1 MTRIGCGDWD
11 SESVRFAEPCE
22 SETALAGGKAQGW
35 LERRGAAGTGRPMRK
50 ARPGP
55 ALSASVAW
63 TAAPSRRP
71 AAAARSRNFRVR
83 WGGSDRVPRRLAGP
97 SLRPPGRL
105 WANGRRLPACFAAR
119 ACGRGPLAARAR
131 AAHGQDAVTP
141 GRDLVPGR
149 AGLDPEPAARGPGQA
164 AVATGASAAPPPRR
178 WPAVEL
184 PERSLPLRADRRAG
198 PGRRSQATEAGGSWA
213 VACMIRCRSG
223 PANRAEL
230 RLGYGPAPTTDA
242 RFSFQATAYFSA
254 EITTGEPSRASASPR
269 TCESQRGPDRQGG
282 SRRCADD
289 KGRRTPAAAQVLW
302 PHLGAL
308 EAAGEPG
315 LAGARGR
322 GGRGAQVCA
331 PRAPLPTLQGSR
343 PPHLGALQCRHLW
356 HHNAELA
363 PAAVSDIS
371 RRRHGLR
378 TAAMPRRQDRTWTCR
393 RRVGTSSIP

>member
-71 AAAARSRNFRVR
+71 AAAARFLNFRVR

-282 SRRCADD
+282 SRRCAAPGRQGPPHAGGGPSPLAASRCAR
-289 KGRRTPAAAQVLW
+289 GRRGTRV
-302 PHLGAL
+302 GR
-308 EAAGEPG
+308 G
-315 LAGARGR
+315 AGARGA
-322 GGRGAQVCA
+322 RGAGLRPPCA
-331 PRAPLPTLQGSR
+331 PANPAGKQATASWCAPVPAPVAPQRRAGACRSIG
-343 PPHLGALQCRHLW
+343 HL
-356 HHNAELA
+356 
-363 PAAVSDIS
+363 S
-371 RRRHGLR
+371 
-378 TAAMPRRQDRTWTCR
+378 
-393 RRVGTSSIP
+393 